1 MRKIEILAVL
11 VLAVLFS
18 CRKSSMDDFEIIKD
32 KIGGSSSGTSA
43 SKLYGI
49 WERNDNQ
56 ATTYLK
62 LEGTV
67 AATCNSGTETV
78 GTFNSS
84 APFSATFVV
93 SGATYVFPMR
103 MEGEKLILSVP
114 DNSVNPNHVETEYIK
129 FTDPWPCSG
138 GGGGGGSSNCFVGA
152 VWKKSDC
159 NGAVYNIKFNSNNT
173 GYMTYTGCTPYN
185 ILSSRY
191 EFNWTESA
199 GSITYTYTHCE
210 KPQGTT
216 INNLNGGSQS
226 YSCTSTTFTTGGS
239 TWTH

>member
-1 MRKIEILAVL
+1 MKKIEILAVF

-18 CRKSSMDDFEIIKD
+18 CTKSSMDDFEIIKE
-32 KIGGSSSGTSA
+32 KIGGSSSGTSTD
-43 SKLYGI
+43 KMLGI
-49 WERNDNQ
+49 WERNDGQ
-56 ATTYLK
+56 AETYLK

-67 AATCNSGTETV
+67 ATTCNSGTETV

-84 APFSATFVV
+84 APSATFVV
-93 SGATYVFPMR
+93 SGTTYLFPLKMQ
-103 MEGEKLILSVP
+103 GDILIVQVP
-114 DNSVNPNHVETEYIK
+114 DQGNANHVDTEYIK
-129 FTDPWPCSG
+129 STTWPCSG
-138 GGGGGGSSNCFVGA
+138 GGGGGSTNCFVGA
-152 VWKKSDC
+152 IWKKSDC

-173 GYMTYTGCTPYN
+173 GYMTYTGCAPWN
-185 ILSSRY
+185 VSSSRY

-210 KPQGTT
+210 RPQGTT
-216 INNLNGGSQS
+216 IANLNGGSQS

>member
-1 MRKIEILAVL
+1 MKKIEILAVF

-43 SKLYGI
+43 SKMLGI
-49 WERNDNQ
+49 WERDDNQ
-56 ATTYLK
+56 ATTFLK
-62 LEGTV
+62 IEGTV
-67 AATCNSGTETV
+67 ATTCNSGTETV

-84 APFSATFVV
+84 VPSATFVV
-93 SGATYVFPMR
+93 SGTTYEFK
-103 MEGEKLILSVP
+103 MEMQGEILILGVP
-114 DNSVNPNHVETEYIK
+114 TNSTNPNHVPTEYK
-129 FTDPWPCSG
+129 KYTDPWPCSG
-138 GGGGGGSSNCFVGA
+138 GGGGGGSTNCFVGA

-159 NGAVYNIKFNSNNT
+159 NGAIYNIQFSSNNT
-173 GYMTYTGCTPYN
+173 GYMTYTGCSPYN

-191 EFNWTESA
+191 EFNWTESG
-199 GSITYTYTHCE
+199 GSITYTYTHCY

-216 INNLNGGSQS
+216 IANLNGGSQS
-226 YSCTSTTFTTGGS
+226 YTCTSTTFTTGGS

>member
-1 MRKIEILAVL
+1 MKKIEILAVF

-18 CRKSSMDDFEIIKD
+18 CTKSSMDDFEIIKD
-32 KIGGSSSGTSA
+32 KIGGSSNGTSA
-43 SKLYGI
+43 DKMLGI

-56 ATTYLK
+56 AITFLK

-67 AATCNSGTETV
+67 ATTCNSGTETV

-84 APFSATFVV
+84 VPNATFVV
-93 SGATYVFPMR
+93 SGATYIFPIR

-114 DNSVNPNHVETEYIK
+114 DNSTNPNHVDTEYIK
-129 FTDPWPCSG
+129 STTWPCSG
-138 GGGGGGSSNCFVGA
+138 GGGGGGSTNCFVGA

-159 NGAVYNIKFNSNNT
+159 NGAIYNIQFSSNNT
-173 GYMTYTGCTPYN
+173 GYMTYTGCSPYN

-191 EFNWTESA
+191 EFNWTESS

-210 KPQGTT
+210 KPQGST
-216 INNLNGGSQS
+216 IANLNGGSQT

>member
-1 MRKIEILAVL
+1 MKKFEILSVF

-18 CRKSSMDDFEIIKD
+18 CTKSSMDDFEIIKE
-32 KIGGSSSGTSA
+32 KIGGNSTTTGSSKMLGT
-43 SKLYGI
+43 
-49 WERNDNQ
+49 WERNDGQ
-56 ATTYLK
+56 ASTYLK
-62 LEGTV
+62 LEGAV
-67 AATCNSGTETV
+67 ATTCNSGTETI

-84 APFSATFVV
+84 VPSATFTV
-93 SGATYVFPMR
+93 SGVTYVFP
-103 MEGEKLILSVP
+103 LIMQSENVLIVQVP
-114 DNSVNPNHVETEYIK
+114 DQSNNANHVDTEYIRS
-129 FTDPWPCSG
+129 DLWPCSG

-159 NGAVYNIKFNSNNT
+159 NGAIYNIQFSSNNT
-173 GYMTYTGCTPYN
+173 GYMTYTGCSPYN

-191 EFNWTESA
+191 EFNWTESG

-216 INNLNGGSQS
+216 IANLNGGSQT